1 MLSLSINCTRNSISC
16 GDAVFIMRINFSL
29 AVILASIFLFYASR
43 QAAPILSFKLYLG
56 TDMPQASESIVGGLT
71 GRNQRITYMKCKSCK
86 NEIDD
91 ESIYCK
97 WCGTYQIRTRKKKKD
112 IAVPKPTQL
121 PSGMWRIQLRKE
133 GESITEATEA
143 LCIAK
148 AKAIRAGFIEQSKRH
163 DTLTVGQ
170 AIDNYIAD
178 NTNILSPSTIRGYQ
192 IIRDNHFKDVMDCDA
207 FSDVDYQ
214 KAVNDAAAKYSPKT
228 IKNDWGL
235 VTAALRYAKIEPPDI
250 NLPQKVVKEL
260 PWLSYT
266 QIQQFLDIVKGEPCE
281 LPALLALHSLR
292 RSELLDLERAD
303 IAEDCI
309 TVHGSRVP
317 NNKNRLVHK
326 ETNKTSASTRTVPI
340 VIPRLKEILPNEDG
354 YLIRC
359 YCNTPTIQINRL
371 CRANNL
377 PEVGLH
383 GLRRSFASL
392 AHHLGWDVRTT
403 MRYGGWSDYKTMN
416 DFYIKLDESDLLRDA
431 TKMVEFYSGAVS

>member
-1 MLSLSINCTRNSISC
+1 MNQLVPDAESLKRALNPTEVHTEVERTR
-16 GDAVFIMRINFSL
+16 DALLRHGVYVLKTADCVGRSPL
-29 AVILASIFLFYASR
+29 QRLYVFLFIELKKIDAEVIFDCHRPGDSGVNTDINHTLPPPPAFACASVDL
-43 QAAPILSFKLYLG
+43 LS
-56 TDMPQASESIVGGLT
+56 V
-71 GRNQRITYMKCKSCK
+71 RHC
-86 NEIDD
+86 EI
-91 ESIYCK
+91 C
-97 WCGTYQIRTRKKKKD
+97 
-112 IAVPKPTQL
+112 V
-121 PSGMWRIQLRKE
+121 
-133 GESITEATEA
+133 
-143 LCIAK
+143 
-148 AKAIRAGFIEQSKRH
+148 F
-163 DTLTVGQ
+163 V
-170 AIDNYIAD
+170 
-178 NTNILSPSTIRGYQ
+178 LSPSTIRGYQ

-214 KAVNDAAAKYSPKT
+214 KTVNDAAAKYSPKT

-266 QIQQFLDIVKGEPCE
+266 QIQQFLDIIKGEPCE

-303 IAEDCI
+303 ISEDCI
-309 TVHGSRVP
+309 TVRGSRVP

-416 DFYIKLDESDLLRDA
+416 DFYIKLDETDLIRDA

>member
-1 MLSLSINCTRNSISC
+1 
-16 GDAVFIMRINFSL
+16 
-29 AVILASIFLFYASR
+29 
-43 QAAPILSFKLYLG
+43 
-56 TDMPQASESIVGGLT
+56 
-71 GRNQRITYMKCKSCK
+71 MKCKSCK

-148 AKAIRAGFIEQSKRH
+148 AKAIRAGFIARSKKH

-178 NTNILSPSTIRGYQ
+178 NTNVLSPSTIRGYQ

-214 KAVNDAAAKYSPKT
+214 KAVNDAAVKYSPKT

-260 PWLSYT
+260 PWLSFT
-266 QIQQFLDIVKGEPCE
+266 QIQQFLDMVKGEPCE

-292 RSELLDLERAD
+292 RSELIDLEFKDITAD
-303 IAEDCI
+303 YIV
-309 TVHGSRVP
+309 VHGSRVFDAD
-317 NNKNRLVHK
+317 NNVVHK
-326 ETNKTSASTRTVPI
+326 ETNKNTSSTRTVPI
-340 VIPRLKEILPNEDG
+340 VIPRLKEILPEKDG
-354 YLIRC
+354 LLVRC
-359 YCNTPTIQINRL
+359 NPNTPTSQINAL
-371 CRANNL
+371 CRKNSF

-416 DFYIKLDESDLLRDA
+416 DFYIKLDETDLLRDA
-431 TKMVEFYSGAVS
+431 TKMVEFYSTAIS